1 MMEDNAQPNNSDP
14 AADSLS
20 EKPSNPVTNE
30 TEGTETGILNDRGK
44 AIGFDLEKVIS
55 SHILNS
61 GGRDDIPW
69 IAVEPEHIV
78 SVATLCRDDPKLQ
91 MDLLH
96 CLFAVDYETSI
107 QVVYILFSIALNKK
121 AMLKVNLDPD
131 DPRISSIT
139 SIWEAAE
146 WYERETHDLF
156 GVVFEG
162 NSNLTPLILY
172 DGFPGFPGRKNFPLH
187 DYKEY

>member
-1 MMEDNAQPNNSDP
+1 MEDNAQSNDSEITAENQPENSQNAVPNK
-14 AADSLS
+14 A
-20 EKPSNPVTNE
+20 EE
-30 TEGTETGILNDRGK
+30 TLTGTLNDWGRAVGS
-44 AIGFDLEKVIS
+44 DLEKVIS
-55 SHILNS
+55 PHTLNS

-69 IAVEPEHIV
+69 VEVEPEHIL
-78 SVATLCRDDPKLQ
+78 SVAKLCRDDPKLQ
-91 MDLLH
+91 MELLH

-121 AMLKVNLDPD
+121 AMLKVNVAPEN
-131 DPRISSIT
+131 PCVPSVT
-139 SIWEAAE
+139 SIWEAAN